1 MPNLVKLA
9 TVHDIHANEVR
20 AFEYAGRRIAL
31 YHGGDTFYATTDICS
46 HAYAELN
53 EGYLDTDDC
62 TIECPLHGSRF
73 DIRTGAALTLPAYE
87 PIATFRVLVEGED
100 ILIEIGD

>member
-1 MPNLVKLA
+1 MSEFVKLA
-9 TVHDIHANEVR
+9 AVNDIPVNEVR

-31 YHGGDTFYATTDICS
+31 YHCGDTFYATTDVCS

-53 EGYLDTDDC
+53 EGYFDGDDC

-73 DIRTGAALTLPAYE
+73 DICTGAALTLPAYE
-87 PIATFRVLVEGED
+87 PIATYPVRVEGDDVLVA
-100 ILIEIGD
+100 IGD